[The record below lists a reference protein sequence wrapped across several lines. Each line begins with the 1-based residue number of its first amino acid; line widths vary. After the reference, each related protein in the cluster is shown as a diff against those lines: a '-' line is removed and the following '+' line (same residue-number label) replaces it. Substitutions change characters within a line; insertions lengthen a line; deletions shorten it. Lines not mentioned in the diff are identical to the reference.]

1 MEPLEILKLTFTA
14 FGLFI
19 SLMII
24 TKLARVRS
32 FGKISTTYFISIISI
47 LAILVSVLSSNK
59 YTFFEGSFILA
70 TVTVFQILFV
80 LLLRGSKQ
88 FRRLFIHKAKIVL
101 WNGKILE
108 DRLVNSNISKE
119 DLIAKIG
126 RSNAHDFRDIKAVIM
141 EDSGEFSV
149 IYNKETQDLNQ
160 SLLNDANI

>member
-1 MEPLEILKLTFTA
+1 METLEILKLTFTA

-24 TKLARVRS
+24 TKLVRVRS
-32 FGKISTTYFISIISI
+32 IGKISTTYFVAAISI
-47 LAILVSVLSSNK
+47 LAVLVSVLSSNK
-59 YTFFEGSFILA
+59 YTFFEGSAIVA
-70 TVTVFQILFV
+70 IVTIFQILFV
-80 LLLRGSKQ
+80 SLLRASKR
-88 FRRLFIHKAKIVL
+88 FNHFFINKAKIVL

-108 DRLVNSNISKE
+108 DRLVTSNISKE

-126 RSNAHDFRDIKAVIM
+126 RSNPHDFRDIKAVIL

-149 IYNKETQDLNQ
+149 IYNQETQDLNQ